1 MKKLK
6 TLLKH
11 QYYHDKGEIQRYNDG
26 SAAHIFSRPEDLHRK
41 DYYQA
46 FDVVVAE
53 LNRRFD
59 MPSFSVMKEIES
71 ILLQS
76 FNGVHLPFS
85 DEFCKLYNDELNFE
99 WLKLQLMMLP
109 DLLKTANEAEAVRII
124 RVTSTGTVIDLMIMN
139 SFSQSF
145 LSEVNSLLRIYLTVP
160 MTSAT
165 AERTFSTLRRLKNY
179 LRTTMTQIRLNNIT
193 LCYTHKDRLE
203 IMDMV
208 DIAQQF
214 ISCNDRRRNFF
225 GKY

>member
-1 MKKLK
+1 
-6 TLLKH
+6 
-11 QYYHDKGEIQRYNDG
+11 
-26 SAAHIFSRPEDLHRK
+26 
-41 DYYQA
+41 
-46 FDVVVAE
+46 
-53 LNRRFD
+53 
-59 MPSFSVMKEIES
+59 MKEIEG

-76 FNGVHLPFS
+76 FNGVHVPFS
-85 DEFCKLYNDELNFE
+85 DEFCKLYRDELNFE
-99 WLKLQLMMLP
+99 QLKLQLMMLP

-124 RVTSTGTVIDLMIMN
+124 RVTSIGTVIDLMSMN
-139 SFSQSF
+139 SFSQYF

-160 MTSAT
+160 MSSAT

-193 LCYTHKDRLE
+193 LCYTHRDRLE

-225 GKY
+225 GKYLKT

>member
-1 MKKLK
+1 M
-6 TLLKH
+6 
-11 QYYHDKGEIQRYNDG
+11 
-26 SAAHIFSRPEDLHRK
+26 
-41 DYYQA
+41 
-46 FDVVVAE
+46 
-53 LNRRFD
+53 NRRFD

-76 FNGVHLPFS
+76 FKGVHVPFC
-85 DEFCKLYNDELNFE
+85 DEFCKLCNDELNFE
-99 WLKLQLMMLP
+99 RLKLQLMMLP

-124 RVTSTGTVIDLMIMN
+124 RVTSIGTVIDLMIMN

-160 MTSAT
+160 MSSAT